1 MTTHAAPLVI
11 IIISVWGLLAE
22 TVICVGVVKI
32 NTKLAVQIKAMA
44 HELFIELYSETRR
57 KKHKINKCDCV
68 PHTRTALSISI
79 TLIHHLFMPTPH
91 VLLFVGLRHG
101 ARHAMVVYDYIRVIP
116 CSNSRAGAEVG

>member
-101 ARHAMVVYDYIRVIP
+101 MLWWYMIIFA
-116 CSNSRAGAEVG
+116 SFRAATAVLEQK